1 MFAATDISAEVV
13 YILPSLRRGLAAI
26 LVESRGIEP
35 LSKLR
40 SILEITYTIAN
51 ITVDARDDRF
61 GLYHH
66 HLFRWTVKQ
75 EDQLA
80 QSQST
85 NLSMNLKYLLIS
97 KYTVLA
103 RRLIKQPVVRNN
115 RNQIRQFFCLLL
127 KARRLP
133 VILIHPIAVET
144 KTTP

>member
-1 MFAATDISAEVV
+1 M
-13 YILPSLRRGLAAI
+13 
-26 LVESRGIEP
+26 VESRGVEP

-51 ITVDARDDRF
+51 IAVGAQRDNRF

-66 HLFRWTVKQ
+66 HLFRSTVKQ

-103 RRLIKQPVVRNN
+103 RRL
-115 RNQIRQFFCLLL
+115 NQAACNSQ
-127 KARRLP
+127 
-133 VILIHPIAVET
+133 
-144 KTTP
+144 